1 MSFYFTSL
9 SSTTEMDNCL
19 KDQIFSEMGKHTDI
33 QYAEYVVLGI
43 THMNGWDFNED
54 EFLKIRHKPFVIFDF
69 TEYGWN
75 NTKVKHIYGE
85 NTQVYIHLLTNKNYI
100 KLDEAIKQVKVK
112 CYFKRELPK
121 SIINAKYPVYPIEY
135 PCLNTDEIV
144 PDTLEQYSKRPIDIF
159 FNWGWSNPSR
169 PELHGMFYY
178 LAEELGYVIVS
189 DYRHL
194 VQHKKEHFNQ
204 KFVFSS
210 FTPHFARMSMPELL
224 SLQQQSKISISLNGC
239 GVKCFRHSES
249 PVNSLM
255 ALQENDL
262 FWSYDWTFENSIIL
276 PNNKIT
282 GKLDSENSIRKM
294 IRFLQNLPYMYEKY
308 LNGLETIKLYKQKT
322 YINELLRRITNHQ

>member
-9 SSTTEMDNCL
+9 SSTTAMDNCL

-43 THMNGWDFNED
+43 THMNDWDFDEE

-69 TEYGWN
+69 TEYGWS

-85 NTQVYIHLLTNKNYI
+85 NTQDYIHLLTNKNYL
-100 KLDEAIKQVKVK
+100 KLDEAIKKVKVK

-121 SIINAKYPVYPIEY
+121 AKVNTKYPVYPIEY
-135 PCLNTDEIV
+135 PCLDKQNRV

-169 PELHGMFYY
+169 AELHGMFYY
-178 LAEELGYVIVS
+178 LAEELGFVVVS

-194 VQHKKEHFNQ
+194 VRHKKEHPNIP
-204 KFVFSS
+204 FVYSS
-210 FTPHFARMSMPELL
+210 FTPHFARMSMEELL

-249 PVNSLM
+249 PINSLM
-255 ALQENDL
+255 ALQENEL
-262 FWSYDWTFENSIIL
+262 QWTHEWTFENSILL
-276 PNNKIT
+276 PNSKINE
-282 GKLDSENSIRKM
+282 KIDSEMSIRRL
-294 IRFLQNLPYMYEKY
+294 IRLLQNPRHLYEKY
-308 LNGLETIKLYKQKT
+308 LKGLETIKLYNQNT
-322 YINELLRRITNHQ
+322 YINELLKRINNN